1 MKEGE
6 KKLLFLCRQERKIQK
21 KLWCKLTNT
30 LILWK
35 SIQLILDSGSS
46 MQQRIMSSMRI
57 HLVQYVHGYP
67 LYAID
72 IRSSRCESVA
82 EYKYSCLLFDVKW
95 PFPLSIFSAIWA
107 MRFDVRAVLTW
118 VCQPSSLARKWLYQ
132 GPS

>member
-6 KKLLFLCRQERKIQK
+6 KKLLFLCRQEK
-21 KLWCKLTNT
+21 KYKKSCDVNSLTH
-30 LILWK
+30 LFFEK

-67 LYAID
+67 LYVID

-82 EYKYSCLLFDVKW
+82 EYKYSCLLFDVK
-95 PFPLSIFSAIWA
+95 
-107 MRFDVRAVLTW
+107 
-118 VCQPSSLARKWLYQ
+118 
-132 GPS
+132 

>member
-6 KKLLFLCRQERKIQK
+6 KKLLFLCRQERKYK
-21 KLWCKLTNT
+21 KSCDVNSLTH
-30 LILWK
+30 LFFEK

-67 LYAID
+67 LYVID

-95 PFPLSIFSAIWA
+95 PFPLSIFSAIWV

-118 VCQPSSLARKWLYQ
+118 ACQPSSLARK
-132 GPS
+132 

>member
-6 KKLLFLCRQERKIQK
+6 NIFYSYVDRKKIQK

-30 LILWK
+30 IIFWK